1 MLTANSKNRHISG
14 RISLLLGLVILP
26 IFFSNCID
34 KNAMKEIN
42 RLGEITVLTRNNA
55 HCYYIYQNQ
64 EMGFEYDLAKAF
76 ANYLGVA
83 LKIRV
88 TEWENL
94 IEDVSEGAGDLI
106 AANMTVTP
114 SRRNLVDFSSP
125 YLTVQQM
132 VIIHKGNNQI
142 KEMKDLKGKT
152 IHIRKGAS
160 YKERL
165 NELNEEGFG
174 IDIKEHHDLTTEE
187 LIRQVAEKEIEIT
200 IADSNI
206 ALLNRRY
213 YPKIII
219 AFPIKQP
226 RPLAWAVKK
235 GEKDLLRKINSFFET
250 IQSDG
255 TFAKIYEQ
263 YYAGVEVFDYLDLRK
278 FHKRIKTM
286 LPAYEDIIK
295 ESAEKNG
302 FDWRLIAAMIYQES
316 HFEED
321 AVSHTGVGGIMQLT
335 QATANDMSVADR
347 MDPAESIRAGVKYL
361 KKLYNKYERAEGRD
375 RILITLAS
383 YNVGHGHITDAQKLA
398 MEMGLDPHKWSSLEK
413 TLPLLRCQ
421 RYYQKSKN
429 GYCRGA
435 EPVRYV
441 KRILIYYD
449 ILKRKAI
456 ES

>member
-1 MLTANSKNRHISG
+1 M
-14 RISLLLGLVILP
+14 LP
-26 IFFSNCID
+26 IFFINCID
-34 KNAMKEIN
+34 KNAMKKIN

-76 ANYLGVA
+76 ADYLGVA

-94 IEDVSEGAGDLI
+94 IKDISDGTGDII
-106 AANMTVTP
+106 AANMAVTQP
-114 SRRNLVDFSSP
+114 RKNLVDFSNP
-125 YLTVQQM
+125 YLTIQQM
-132 VIIHKGNNQI
+132 VIIHKDNNQI
-142 KEMKDLKGKT
+142 KEMKDLKRKT

-165 NELNEEGFG
+165 TELNEEGFDMN
-174 IDIKEHHDLTTEE
+174 IEEHHDLTTEE

-235 GEKDLLRKINSFFET
+235 GEKNLLRKINIFFEKIKT
-250 IQSDG
+250 DG
-255 TFAKIYEQ
+255 TFATIYDQ
-263 YYAGVEVFDYLDLRK
+263 YYAGVEVLDYLDLRK
-278 FHKRIKTM
+278 FHKRIKTR
-286 LPAYEDIIK
+286 LPAYKDVIK
-295 ESAEKNG
+295 EAAEKNG
-302 FDWRLIAAMIYQES
+302 FDWRLISAMIYQES
-316 HFEED
+316 HFDEN
-321 AVSHTGVGGIMQLT
+321 AMSHTGVGGIMQLT
-335 QATANDMSVADR
+335 QATADDMGVADR
-347 MDPAESIRAGVKYL
+347 MDPVESITAGVKYL
-361 KKLYNKYERAEGRD
+361 KKLYDRYEKAEGRD
-375 RILITLAS
+375 RIFITLAS

-398 MEMGLDPHKWSSLEK
+398 VKMGLDPYKWSSLEK
-413 TLPLLRCQ
+413 TLPLLRCR
-421 RYYQKSKN
+421 RYYLKSEN

-456 ES
+456 EA